1 MLGGTGYAITYTG
14 TVISIRTKVRVW
26 WQRIDRA
33 ADRHVDWLETK
44 ADKVIGTD
52 DRWRKSK
59 EGDVKVALWIAVW
72 VCVLI
77 TVLALLRGD
86 LGGWIMGALGTG
98 CAIASVIALGVLAAT
113 DQRTGSHSPDDEDP
127 DSH

>member
-1 MLGGTGYAITYTG
+1 M
-14 TVISIRTKVRVW
+14 KVW
-26 WQRIDRA
+26 WQRLDRA

-44 ADKVIGTD
+44 VDEVIGT

-86 LGGWIMGALGTG
+86 VGGWIMGALGTG
-98 CAIASVIALGVLAAT
+98 CAIASLIALGVLAAT
-113 DQRTGSHSPDDEDP
+113 EQRKGDDPDD
-127 DSH
+127 H